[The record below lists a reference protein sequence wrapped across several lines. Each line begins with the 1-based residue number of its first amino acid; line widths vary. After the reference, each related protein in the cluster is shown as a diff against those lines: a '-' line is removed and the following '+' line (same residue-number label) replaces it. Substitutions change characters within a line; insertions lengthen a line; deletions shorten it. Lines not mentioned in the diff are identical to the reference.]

1 MNKYFALIC
10 IICLIL
16 CLSACGYTQEDL
28 DTARAEGY
36 AEGYENG
43 YDAGYETKHDLCN
56 EVHEIDSMNIN
67 DIIKYAEDYL
77 GEEIFTREEAQ
88 SFAIYAF
95 QKGYDNRKRGIWDDM
110 TEELVDGYYFTDF
123 EESLYLHMLY

>member
-1 MNKYFALIC
+1 MKKHIS
-10 IICLIL
+10 IILIL
-16 CLSACGYTQEDL
+16 SLLLSFTACGYSQEDL
-28 DTARAEGY
+28 DAARAEGFS
-36 AEGYENG
+36 EGYDKG
-43 YDAGYETKHDLCN
+43 YDAGYQSQHDLCKD
-56 EVHEIDSMNIN
+56 VYEIESMNID
-67 DIIKYAEDYL
+67 DIIDYVEFYL
-77 GEEIFTREEAQ
+77 DEEIFTREEAQ